1 MIDISE
7 LIKNAILEKN
17 GTKKEA
23 YRALKAAILLAETA
37 KNAKE
42 VDVYALVRKLIK
54 EREDS
59 ASIYD
64 ANSRKDLAD
73 IEREQAKY
81 LKELLPAEPSKE
93 DLLTFL
99 ELFTPYSKKDM
110 GVIIKSM
117 KAEFP
122 GASPQTIANLVKESC
137 E

>member
-23 YRALKAAILLAETA
+23 YRALKAVILIAETA

-42 VDVYALVRKLIK
+42 VDVYALIRKLIK

-93 DLLTFL
+93 ELLTFL
-99 ELFTPYSKKDM
+99 EQFKPYNKKNM
-110 GVIIKSM
+110 GVVIKSM

-122 GASPQTIANLVKESC
+122 GASSQTIANLVKESC

>member
-1 MIDISE
+1 MINISE

-93 DLLTFL
+93 ELLTFL
-99 ELFTPYSKKDM
+99 EQFKPYSKKNM
-110 GVIIKSM
+110 GVVIKSM

-122 GASPQTIANLVKESC
+122 GASSQTIANLVKESC